1 MKKKAHIKK
10 VVHHKKKENPPF
22 VLWMPLAALVFF
34 IVAAV
39 TWRVMMTSELA
50 VKQADV
56 KGASVSAADLTREID
71 SLTVQDDKA
80 DFESL
85 KKDVKG
91 L

>member
-1 MKKKAHIKK
+1 M
-10 VVHHKKKENPPF
+10 

-39 TWRVMMTSELA
+39 TWKVMSASSVQPSLP
-50 VKQADV
+50 DV
-56 KGASVSAADLTREID
+56 NGASISVQDLQKEVESLSVS
-71 SLTVQDDKA
+71 SDDKA
-80 DFESL
+80 ELDSL